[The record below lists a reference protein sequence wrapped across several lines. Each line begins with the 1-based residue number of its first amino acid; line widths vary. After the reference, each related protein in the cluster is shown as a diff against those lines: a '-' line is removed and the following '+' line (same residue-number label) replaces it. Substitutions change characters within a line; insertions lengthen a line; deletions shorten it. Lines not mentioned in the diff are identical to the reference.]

1 LDAVLAPR
9 GVSGGGRQVSTA
21 TPVAPSRASL
31 TAFTALRAVVVGA
44 LAVVVTFSADHT
56 PPFGLAVFGAFAVV
70 QGIVVAG
77 GAGAFAGSRLGR
89 LLVVLRGA
97 ALVVAG
103 AASLVLLRDAT
114 VGALLSVE
122 IAGFLAAGALEVI
135 SGLRRAD
142 VSPASRDLVTVGGL
156 ELLVGV
162 MLAILLPDSIFAV
175 GVLSAWGAVVAV
187 YLGIAAVSIARRG
200 AVTR

>member
-1 LDAVLAPR
+1 
-9 GVSGGGRQVSTA
+9 VSTA

-31 TAFTALRAVVVGA
+31 TAFTGLRAVVVGA

-70 QGIVVAG
+70 QGVLIAA
-77 GAGAFAGSRLGR
+77 GAGAFTGSRLGR

-97 ALVVAG
+97 ALVAAG
-103 AASLVLLRDAT
+103 VVSLVLVRDAT

-122 IAGFLAAGALEVI
+122 IAAFLAAGALEVT

-142 VSPASRDLVTVGGL
+142 SSPASRDLVTVGGL

>member
-1 LDAVLAPR
+1 M
-9 GVSGGGRQVSTA
+9 STA
-21 TPVAPSRASL
+21 TPVAPRRASL
-31 TAFTALRAVVVGA
+31 TAFTALRAAVVAV

-56 PPFGLAVFGAFAVV
+56 PAFGLAVFGVFALVQGAVIAAGARGFAV
-70 QGIVVAG
+70 
-77 GAGAFAGSRLGR
+77 SRIGR

-97 ALVVAG
+97 VFVVVGALSVTLVG
-103 AASLVLLRDAT
+103 AAT
-114 VGALLSVE
+114 VGGLLAVE
-122 IAGFLAAGALEVI
+122 IAGFLAAGALEVL

-142 VSPASRDLVTVGGL
+142 ASPVSRDLITVGGL

-187 YLGIAAVSIARRG
+187 YLGIAAASIARRDG
-200 AVTR
+200 EAR